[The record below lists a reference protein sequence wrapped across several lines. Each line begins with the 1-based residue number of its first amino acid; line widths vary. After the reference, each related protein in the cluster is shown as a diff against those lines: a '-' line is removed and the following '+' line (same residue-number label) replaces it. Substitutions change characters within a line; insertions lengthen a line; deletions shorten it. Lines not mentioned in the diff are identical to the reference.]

1 MSEIASA
8 LCAVAADTPHIG
20 LHLCHDKT
28 FGKGV
33 RAFERVV
40 GDVRIVEYVEHF
52 TAFFAFKM
60 DVRSY
65 VRIVAQFIVFDF
77 ERVSEVF
84 FFEYLL
90 RIVSGRLRQRR
101 IFGRQGSVERF
112 HCRMY
117 GMLAQIGVD
126 RNALYRGSDAGF
138 AECRMVIFH
147 NCTSSCF
154 ISG

>member
-8 LCAVAADTPHIG
+8 LCAVAANAPYIG

-40 GDVRIVEYVEHF
+40 GDVRIVEYVEYF
-52 TAFFAFKM
+52 AAFFAFKM

-77 ERVSEVF
+77 ERVYEVF
-84 FFEYLL
+84 FFE
-90 RIVSGRLRQRR
+90 
-101 IFGRQGSVERF
+101 
-112 HCRMY
+112 
-117 GMLAQIGVD
+117 
-126 RNALYRGSDAGF
+126 
-138 AECRMVIFH
+138 
-147 NCTSSCF
+147 
-154 ISG
+154 